1 MKKSIELFI
10 INLHNVKKTSLN
22 TELSYRRDLE
32 KVARF
37 MEARGIQEVSQMTGA
52 DLAAYVDSLKE
63 QQFKAATISRNIA
76 SIKAFVHFLVDEKLL
91 KEDISVHLRSPKIEK
106 HLPSI
111 MTSAEVIRLLEQPS
125 GDSPKEIRDK
135 AMLELLYATGIRVSE
150 LISLKVSD
158 INLNMNFMVCRDRG
172 RERIIPFGNAAK
184 KALVRYL
191 DGIRSA
197 MLEKQESDILFV
209 NCSGTPMSRQGFWK
223 LIKSYAKK
231 AGIQSDITS
240 HTLRHSFASHL
251 VENGADLKSV
261 Q

>member
-10 INLHNVKKTSLN
+10 INLHNVKNTSLN

-150 LISLKVSD
+150 LISLKVSQY
-158 INLNMNFMVCRDRG
+158 FT
-172 RERIIPFGNAAK
+172 
-184 KALVRYL
+184 
-191 DGIRSA
+191 
-197 MLEKQESDILFV
+197 FV
-209 NCSGTPMSRQGFWK
+209 P
-223 LIKSYAKK
+223 
-231 AGIQSDITS
+231 
-240 HTLRHSFASHL
+240 
-251 VENGADLKSV
+251 
-261 Q
+261 